1 MEKAPQAID
10 NMIGFRERTPDIQLQ
25 RWAQNLQ
32 IDSKILTSQ
41 AKEEPYEN
49 IEDELE
55 KIIIQDIKAQ
65 MKHESM
71 MKAV

>member
-1 MEKAPQAID
+1 M
-10 NMIGFRERTPDIQLQ
+10 
-25 RWAQNLQ
+25 

-65 MKHESM
+65 IKHEAM
-71 MKAV
+71 MKAVQLARSLKPSLRFSVPDKLTGKIEPIASTT

>member
-1 MEKAPQAID
+1 M
-10 NMIGFRERTPDIQLQ
+10 
-25 RWAQNLQ
+25 

-41 AKEEPYEN
+41 PKEEPYEN

-65 MKHESM
+65 MRHEAM
-71 MKAV
+71 M